1 MREPTQLSRIGEPQP
16 APMAPAAP
24 AGLAAP
30 FSFDEQLDIGKYLMA
45 IRRRWLLLLVCVL
58 VAGGYAVVRYSL
70 TPKEYQARTTIQI
83 ERKRLSLLALGQAA
97 WMEDWWNM
105 EYYPTQYRLLRSRGM
120 AERVVLDLRLFEHP
134 SFGGGFGPREAA
146 AVDNGTLDEAGSMQ
160 LARLAMGVQGG
171 LEVTPIPETQLV
183 EIVYRSTSPDLA
195 AQISN
200 TYAEVFIQ
208 WGKENRT
215 DTVNQAS
222 DFIDS
227 QVATLRQEID
237 EGQKRLNAY
246 QSSSDFALDPAG
258 EALLERRQ
266 SLDQRYNAAVAARI
280 SKEAA
285 YNGWLKLSPETVAN
299 TQSGGKVSSL
309 KADLSKLQTEYN
321 AKLEEFEPHWPEM
334 VALKE
339 DIDNKQLELRRMV
352 DSVYSQTKDRA
363 YAEYQKA
370 IGEEESLAEERRRL
384 AVDAQSQNSDS
395 IEYADILTYIN
406 SRRELLADLVKRQ
419 SEVASQMQTTKESNV
434 RIVDRAIVPGA
445 PFRPSLKRNLTV
457 AVGFGLMLGLGIT
470 FLLEFLDRTI
480 KSPEELESITGL
492 PTLTVIPDI
501 NEGRGYGGR
510 FRYGG
515 KKGYGYGGYSYGYG
529 YGSPSEGGGGNA
541 LAPPGDKK
549 ELEIELLPHVNPR
562 LAICEAYRSLRTAL
576 LLSST
581 QELKTLAVT
590 SAEPGEGKTAT
601 TINLAVVM
609 AQLGRRVL
617 VIDAD
622 LRRPRMHKVFSMS
635 NRSGLVSYLTGHVE
649 IDRIFAESE
658 VPNLSVATSG
668 PIPPNPSELLASQ
681 RMREFLSQVRQRFDF
696 VIIDTPPAL
705 PVADAVILGPLADGL
720 VVCARA
726 GVLQRDDA
734 KMCREQLRYAGVRI
748 FGTVLNRYRSTPTRY
763 SRKYQ
768 YYGVYSEPAETS
780 SSAA

>member
-1 MREPTQLSRIGEPQP
+1 MQEPTQLSRVGEIQP
-16 APMAPAAP
+16 APAAAEP
-24 AGLAAP
+24 
-30 FSFDEQLDIGKYLMA
+30 SFVADEQLDLSKYVVA
-45 IRRRWLLLLVCVL
+45 VRRRWLLLLMCVL
-58 VAGGYAVVRYSL
+58 ISSGYAIVRYSL
-70 TPKEYQARTTIQI
+70 TPKEFQARTTIQI

-120 AERVVLDLRLFEHP
+120 AERVVRDLRLYEQP
-134 SFGGGFGPREAA
+134 AFGGGNVKLDLSEADSGA
-146 AVDNGTLDEAGSMQ
+146 MDGATSMH
-160 LARLAMGVQGG
+160 LARLAMSVQGG

-183 EIVYRSTSPDLA
+183 EIIYRSTSPELA
-195 AQISN
+195 AEISN

-222 DFIDS
+222 SYLDS
-227 QVATLRQEID
+227 QIATLRQEIE
-237 EGQKRLNAY
+237 EGQKRMNAY

-285 YNGWLKLSPETVAN
+285 YKGLLNLSPETVAN
-299 TQSGGKVSSL
+299 TTQSGGRVSSL
-309 KADLSKLQTEYN
+309 KSEVSRLEVEYD
-321 AKLEEFEPHWPEM
+321 AKLEEFQPHWPEM
-334 VALKE
+334 VALKNE
-339 DIDNKQLELRRMV
+339 IDKKKGELQRLTA
-352 DSVYSQTKDRA
+352 STFTETKDRA
-363 YAEYQKA
+363 FAEFQKA
-370 IGEEESLAEERRRL
+370 KGEEESLAEERRRL
-384 AVDAQSQNSDS
+384 ATDARLKNSDS
-395 IEYADILTYIN
+395 LEYTDILTYIN
-406 SRRELLADLVKRQ
+406 TRRELLAELVKRQ

-445 PFRPSLKRNLTV
+445 PFRPSLKRNLTM
-457 AVGFGLMLGLGIT
+457 ALALGLMVGLGIT

-501 NEGRGYGGR
+501 SDGRGSGGR
-510 FRYGG
+510 FRYG
-515 KKGYGYGGYSYGYG
+515 KKGYGYGYGYG
-529 YGSPSEGGGGNA
+529 YGSDGEASKA
-541 LAPPGDKK
+541 LTKGEDGK
-549 ELEIELLPHVNPR
+549 EFEIELLPHVNPR

-581 QELKTLAVT
+581 QELRTLAVT

-601 TINLAVVM
+601 TVNLAVVM

-617 VIDAD
+617 IIDGD
-622 LRRPRMHKVFSMS
+622 LRRPRMHKVFSLS
-635 NRSGLVSYLTGHVE
+635 NRLGLVSFLTGHVD
-649 IDRIFAESE
+649 INRIFDKTV
-658 VPNLSVATSG
+658 VPNLFVATSG
-668 PIPPNPSELLASQ
+668 PIPPNPSELLSSA
-681 RMREFLSQVRQRFDF
+681 RMREFLAAVRQEFDF
-696 VIIDTPPAL
+696 VILDTPPAL
-705 PVADAVILGPLADGL
+705 PVADAVILGPQADGL
-720 VVCARA
+720 IVCARA

-748 FGTVLNRYRSTPTRY
+748 FGTVLNRYRSSPTRY
-763 SRKYQ
+763 SRRYQ
-768 YYGVYSEPAETS
+768 YYGVYSESTESS

>member
-1 MREPTQLSRIGEPQP
+1 MRDGNQLSRVGEVPP
-16 APMAPAAP
+16 VASGVDPMFAV
-24 AGLAAP
+24 
-30 FSFDEQLDIGKYLMA
+30 DEQLDLSKYFNA
-45 IRRRWLLLLVCVL
+45 VRRRWLLLLVCVL
-58 VAGGYAVVRYSL
+58 VTTGYAVVRYTL

-120 AERVVLDLRLFEHP
+120 AERVVLDLRLFDHP
-134 SFGGGFGPREAA
+134 AFGGGGGSQLDLTAA
-146 AVDNGTLDEAGSMQ
+146 DRGGLDSASSMQ
-160 LARLAMGVQGG
+160 LARMAMGVQGG

-183 EIVYRSTSPDLA
+183 EIIYRSTSPELA

-222 DFIDS
+222 SFLDS
-227 QVATLRQEID
+227 QIETLRQEIE
-237 EGQKRLNAY
+237 EGQKRLNSY

-266 SLDQRYNAAVAARI
+266 SLDQRYNSAVAARI

-285 YNGWLKLSPETVAN
+285 YRGLLNLSPDTVAN
-299 TQSGGKVSSL
+299 TQSGGRVSGL
-309 KADLSKLQTEYN
+309 KAELSRLEVDYES
-321 AKLEEFEPHWPEM
+321 KLEEFEPHWPEM
-334 VALKE
+334 VSLRD
-339 DIDNKQLELRRMV
+339 DIDKKKGELQRLT
-352 DSVYSQTKDRA
+352 SAIYAETKDRA
-363 YAEYQKA
+363 FAEFQKA
-370 IGEEESLAEERRRL
+370 KGEEESLEDERRKLAADARL
-384 AVDAQSQNSDS
+384 QNSGS
-395 IEYADILTYIN
+395 LEYTDMLTYI
-406 SRRELLADLVKRQ
+406 STRRELLAELVKRQ

-434 RIVDRAIVPGA
+434 RIVDRAIVPSA
-445 PFRPSLKRNLTV
+445 PFRPSLRRNLSI
-457 AVGFGLMLGLGIT
+457 ALGFGLMAGLGIA
-470 FLLEFLDRTI
+470 LLMEFLDRTI
-480 KSPEELESITGL
+480 KTPEELESITGL

-501 NEGRGYGGR
+501 SEGRGSGGR
-510 FRYGG
+510 FRYG
-515 KKGYGYGGYSYGYG
+515 KKGYGYGYGYG
-529 YGSPSEGGGGNA
+529 YGGGDEGAAGKQPVGEDG
-541 LAPPGDKK
+541 K
-549 ELEIELLPHVNPR
+549 ELAIELLPHANPR

-581 QELKTLAVT
+581 HELRTVAVT

-601 TINLAVVM
+601 TVNLAVVM

-617 VIDAD
+617 IVDAD
-622 LRRPRMHKVFSMS
+622 LRRPRMHKVFALS
-635 NRSGLVSYLTGHVE
+635 NRLGLVSFLTGHLEV
-649 IDRIFAESE
+649 DRIFADTL
-658 VPNLSVATSG
+658 VPNLFVATSG
-668 PIPPNPSELLASQ
+668 PIPPNPSELLSST
-681 RMREFLSQVRQRFDF
+681 RMREFLDAVKQKFDF

-720 VVCARA
+720 IVCVRA

-748 FGTVLNRYRSTPTRY
+748 FGTVLNRYRSSPTRY
-763 SRKYQ
+763 SRRYQ
-768 YYGVYSEPAETS
+768 YYGVYSEPAEKS

>member
-1 MREPTQLSRIGEPQP
+1 MRESTQLTRVGDVQP
-16 APMAPAAP
+16 APANAEPS
-24 AGLAAP
+24 
-30 FSFDEQLDIGKYLMA
+30 FSFDEQLDLSKYVLA

-58 VAGGYAVVRYSL
+58 AASGYAIVRYSL

-134 SFGGGFGPREAA
+134 SFAGGFGPREAA
-146 AVDNGTLDEAGSMQ
+146 AADNGTLDEAASMQ

-183 EIVYRSTSPDLA
+183 EIIYRSTSPDLA

-222 DFIDS
+222 DFLDS
-227 QVATLRQEID
+227 QVETLRQEIE

-285 YNGWLKLSPETVAN
+285 YNGWLKLAPETVAN
-299 TQSGGKVSSL
+299 TQSGGRVSTL
-309 KADLSKLQTEYN
+309 KAELSRLQADYN
-321 AKLEEFEPHWPEM
+321 SKLEEFEPHWPEM

-339 DIDNKQLELRRMV
+339 DIDGKQQELRRLV
-352 DSVYSQTKDRA
+352 AATYSETKDRA
-363 YAEYQKA
+363 YAEFQKA
-370 IGEEESLAEERRRL
+370 LGEEESLAEERRRL
-384 AVDAQSQNSDS
+384 AINARSQNSDS
-395 IEYADILTYIN
+395 LEYADILTYIN
-406 SRRELLADLVKRQ
+406 TRRELLAELIKRQ

-445 PFRPSLKRNLTV
+445 PFRPSLQRNLTV
-457 AVGFGLMLGLGIT
+457 AIGFGLMLGLGIT

-480 KSPEELESITGL
+480 KGPEELESITGL

-501 NEGRGYGGR
+501 NEGRGGGGR
-510 FRYGG
+510 FRYGN
-515 KKGYGYGGYSYGYG
+515 KKGYGYGYSYGYG
-529 YGSPSEGGGGNA
+529 YGTPSEAGGDQALEAGGK
-541 LAPPGDKK
+541 GK
-549 ELEIELLPHVNPR
+549 EIEIELLPHTNPR

-601 TINLAVVM
+601 TVNLAVVM

-617 VIDAD
+617 IVDGD
-622 LRRPRMHKVFSMS
+622 LRRPRMHKVFSLS

-649 IDRIFAESE
+649 IERIFTESV
-658 VPNLSVATSG
+658 VPNLFVTTSG
-668 PIPPNPSELLASQ
+668 PIPPNPSELLSSG
-681 RMREFLSQVRQRFDF
+681 RMREFLAGVRQRFDF

-705 PVADAVILGPLADGL
+705 PVADAVILGPFADGL
-720 VVCARA
+720 IVCARA

-748 FGTVLNRYRSTPTRY
+748 FGTVLNRYRSSPTRY
-763 SRKYQ
+763 SRRYQ
-768 YYGVYSEPAETS
+768 YYGVYSEQPEKS